1 MKNTGFFTK
10 KCSLIVLLLGLLIGI
25 TIIIIGF
32 CSDNN
37 ENIIE
42 ENKTIENKRTKKDI
56 ENDIYNIKE
65 QINTLNKEKEQ
76 LINEREDIFKNE
88 GFSNNY
94 DLKGEEIILKGKEI
108 YYLQTQLNKYE
119 DEIFFIDEE
128 FDIFYNNKIKIFDNG
143 FFNSLNLSSQTRI
156 FILGAFI
163 ILFTLFSYACIMHGY
178 RRRELIMKKNIE

>member
-76 LINEREDIFKNE
+76 LINEREDK
-88 GFSNNY
+88 
-94 DLKGEEIILKGKEI
+94 IILKGKEI

-163 ILFTLFSYACIMHGY
+163 ILFTSFSYACIMHGY